1 MLTVLVRLYEE
12 LNQVLPASERK
23 RTVSRNLP
31 LGSRISQLLDALG
44 LASEAIDLALV
55 NSRSVSLQHELQDQ
69 DLISL
74 YPEFESFDIRGLT
87 AVRDT
92 PIRNPRFIAERAL
105 SDMTC
110 LLRDKGYDCICP
122 NGASSPDLARRSL
135 DEKRIVLTTH
145 PDLAGCIILIAI
157 FVCGADWHRS
167 RCRRLCTGFSLGSI
181 RANKGRIRVSR
192 ESGLDHDRG

>member
-1 MLTVLVRLYEE
+1 MLTVHVRLYEE

-23 RTVSRNLP
+23 RTVPRTLS
-31 LGSRISQLLDALG
+31 LGSRLSRLLDALG
-44 LASEAIDLALV
+44 LSSEAIDLALV

-105 SDMTC
+105 SDVAC

-122 NGASSPDLARRSL
+122 DGASSPELARRSL
-135 DEKRIVLTTH
+135 DEKRILLTTH
-145 PDLAGCIILIAI
+145 PDLARVYNLDRCFCL
-157 FVCGADWHRS
+157 RS
-167 RCRRLCTGFSLGSI
+167 RLAEEQLQEVVCRFQL
-181 RANKGRIRVSR
+181 
-192 ESGLDHDRG
+192 E